1 LSQASSDDFRLVSV
15 DFPKPEL
22 LLFEIAMGEVK
33 SAALQEGNGK
43 GDEEGMEERERCMS
57 SNKERGGGWIV
68 VRKRASEGWLRS
80 AADVGRGRSSE

>member
-1 LSQASSDDFRLVSV
+1 MIAPVGFDVRSFLLSQASSDDFRLVPV

-43 GDEEGMEERERCMS
+43 GMK
-57 SNKERGGGWIV
+57 KEW
-68 VRKRASEGWLRS
+68 KSKS
-80 AADVGRGRSSE
+80 DVCRRIKNVEVGEV

>member
-33 SAALQEGNGK
+33 SAALQEGK
-43 GDEEGMEERERCMS
+43 GMERGWRRNGRARAMS
-57 SNKERGGGWIV
+57 V
-68 VRKRASEGWLRS
+68 VE
-80 AADVGRGRSSE
+80 

>member
-43 GDEEGMEERERCMS
+43 GMK
-57 SNKERGGGWIV
+57 KEW
-68 VRKRASEGWLRS
+68 KSES
-80 AADVGRGRSSE
+80 DVCR